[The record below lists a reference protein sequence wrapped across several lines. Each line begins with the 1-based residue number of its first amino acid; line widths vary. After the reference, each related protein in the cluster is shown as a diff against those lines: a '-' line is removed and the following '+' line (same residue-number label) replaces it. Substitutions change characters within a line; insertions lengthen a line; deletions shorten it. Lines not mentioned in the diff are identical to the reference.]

1 MSPTSYQLLHSA
13 ILISFAKLLYTNHN
27 INATP
32 FLKNFQ
38 KLFRI
43 FRQDGLTLLFLQFT
57 IIKNNNFGDNMRM
70 RKKKYLEDR
79 LLAVSDILFK
89 IDTID
94 RNFNT
99 AIVEKDFIDFEKW
112 FGNSNPIYL
121 EIGCGKGR
129 FAVEYAKRH
138 PEINIL
144 AVEKS
149 ANVIVGACEI
159 AKEEGADN
167 LRFICG
173 SAEYLEKF
181 IPSNSIARLFLN
193 FSCPFPKK
201 AYASHRLTH
210 HKFLKIYKNLLISG
224 AEIHQ
229 KTDNMHFFEF
239 SIQEFSQNG
248 FGIHNISLDLHKS
261 DFEGNIM
268 TEYESRFVSLG
279 QPIYRLEAKLND

>member
-1 MSPTSYQLLHSA
+1 
-13 ILISFAKLLYTNHN
+13 
-27 INATP
+27 
-32 FLKNFQ
+32 
-38 KLFRI
+38 
-43 FRQDGLTLLFLQFT
+43 
-57 IIKNNNFGDNMRM
+57 MRM

-79 LLAVSDILFK
+79 LAAVSDILFK
-89 IDTID
+89 IDTLD

-99 AIVEKDFIDFEKW
+99 AVLKKEYLDFKKW
-112 FGNSNPIYL
+112 FGNDNPIYL

-129 FAVEYAKRH
+129 FAVEYAKLH
-138 PEINIL
+138 PEINLL

-159 AKEEGADN
+159 AKEEGVSN

-181 IPSNSIARLFLN
+181 IPDNSISRLFLN

-210 HKFLKIYKNLLISG
+210 RNFLNIYKNLLCRG

-239 SIQEFSQNG
+239 SIEELSQSG
-248 FGIHNISLDLHKS
+248 FGIKNISLDLHAS

-268 TEYESRFVSLG
+268 TEYESRFIALG
-279 QPIYRLEAKLND
+279 QPIYRLEATLND

>member
-1 MSPTSYQLLHSA
+1 
-13 ILISFAKLLYTNHN
+13 
-27 INATP
+27 
-32 FLKNFQ
+32 
-38 KLFRI
+38 
-43 FRQDGLTLLFLQFT
+43 
-57 IIKNNNFGDNMRM
+57 MRM

-79 LLAVSDILFK
+79 LAAVSDILFK

-94 RNFNT
+94 RNFST
-99 AIVEKDFIDFEKW
+99 AVLQKEYIDLQKW
-112 FGNSNPIYL
+112 FGNLNPVYL
-121 EIGCGKGR
+121 EIGCGKGK
-129 FAVEYAKRH
+129 FAVEYAKLH
-138 PEINIL
+138 PEINVL

-159 AKEEGADN
+159 AKTENVNN

-181 IPSNSIARLFLN
+181 IRSHSIERLFLN
-193 FSCPFPKK
+193 FSCPYPKK

-210 HKFLKIYKNLLISG
+210 RNFLNIYKNLLAKG

-239 SIQEFSQNG
+239 SISEFSQSG
-248 FGIHNISLDLHKS
+248 FGIYNVSLDLHKS

-268 TEYESRFVSLG
+268 TEYESRFVALG